1 MKKRAPEESI
11 SRLLDTIGKSPR
23 ILILMAIGEGEACVC
38 HLEAILGFKQ
48 AYISQNLM
56 ALRKAKLLQSRRE
69 GRFVFYKVSDHR
81 LLILIKNAGELAGIP
96 EVELQA
102 LDHSSQLPNCCCP
115 NCVGDLEVTPILGDI
130 TKKSVKVA

>member
-56 ALRKAKLLQSRRE
+56 ALRKAKLLKSRRD

-81 LLILIKNAGELAGIP
+81 LLKLIKNAGEISGIP
-96 EVELQA
+96 ENDLQA

-115 NCVGDLEVTPILGDI
+115 SCVGDLEVTPTWVTI
-130 TKKSVKVA
+130 TNDS